1 MKKPLVTI
9 ITPSYNQGNFIKETI
24 ESVLNQTYENIQYII
39 VDGDSKDKSIEI
51 INEYKGRIDTILVE
65 KDSGQTNAINKG
77 LKLAKGE
84 LVTWLCSDDLYEK
97 TAIEDMVNIFI
108 EHEMNIDVVYG
119 DSFYIGIDS
128 GIKYGIAKASQISY
142 NTVIKLGEMFPQPSS
157 LIKLSSLV
165 EIGLL
170 DENLNCA
177 MDFDFI
183 AKFVARGK
191 KFIYLEK
198 VLSYYRLHPASKTAN
213 YYTGIKFSLE
223 KLKIINRYT
232 NVFFTSAFRKR
243 SIGILKCYMK
253 ILFKIKPKPIEEWSS
268 WN

>member
-39 VDGDSKDKSIEI
+39 VDGNSTDKSIEI
-51 INEYKGRIDTILVE
+51 INEYRDRIDTILVE

-84 LVTWLCSDDLYEK
+84 LVTWLCSDDLYEN
-97 TAIEDMVNIFI
+97 TAIEDMVNTFLH
-108 EHEMNIDVVYG
+108 HEMNIDVVYG
-119 DSFYIGIDS
+119 DSFYIGVDS
-128 GIKYGIAKASQISY
+128 RIKYGIAKASQISY
-142 NTVIKLGEMFPQPSS
+142 KTVIKSGEMFPQPSS
-157 LIKLSSLV
+157 LIKLSSLL

-170 DENLNCA
+170 DESLNCA

-183 AKFVARGK
+183 AKFVTRGK

-198 VLSYYRLHPASKTAN
+198 ILSYYRLHPASKTVN

-232 NVFFTSAFRKR
+232 NVIFTSAFRKR
-243 SIGILKCYMK
+243 GINILKCYIK
-253 ILFKIKPKPIEEWSS
+253 IIFRIKPKPIEEWSN